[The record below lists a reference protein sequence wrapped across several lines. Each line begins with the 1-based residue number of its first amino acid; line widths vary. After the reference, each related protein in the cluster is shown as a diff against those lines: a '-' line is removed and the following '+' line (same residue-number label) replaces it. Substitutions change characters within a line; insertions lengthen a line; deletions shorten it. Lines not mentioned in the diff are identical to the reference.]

1 MNLDAYRDQI
11 KLELTGY
18 MLDLEIDDSILDKII
33 ANSLR
38 EIQRYICST
47 NIITIPYKSCIDLS
61 NKEDT
66 NNIPI
71 KVSSVSRVY
80 RSMGYSSD
88 DDASTTDPMSV
99 AQWQLLSGIGNLWNM
114 QNYVYNYASWNTL
127 LQMRNTTSTDLIFR
141 FDRATNKLYI
151 NIANNVPS
159 TITIEYIPRFDSVE
173 EIISDYWIDQL
184 MKMCIAQTKIIVG
197 RIRTRYTQSNA
208 LWQQDGESILA
219 EGKQELETLR
229 EYLQNNSQLCYPI
242 D

>member
-1 MNLDAYRDQI
+1 MTIDAYKDQI
-11 KLELTGY
+11 ELELTGY
-18 MLDLEIDDSILDKII
+18 ILDLELEDTILYKII
-33 ANSLR
+33 ADSLR

-47 NIITIPYKSCIDLS
+47 SIITIPYKSCIDLS
-61 NKEDT
+61 NPEHT

-71 KVSSVSRVY
+71 KVSSVSRVF

-88 DDASTTDPMSV
+88 DDASVTDPMSV
-99 AQWQLLSGIGNLWNM
+99 SQWQLLSGIGNLWNM

-127 LQMRNTTSTDLIFR
+127 LQMRNTTSTDLLFR
-141 FDRATNKLYI
+141 FDKASNKLYI

-159 TITIEYIPRFDSVE
+159 TITIEYVPRYDSVD
-173 EIISDYWIDQL
+173 EIQSDYWIDQL
-184 MKMCIAQTKIIVG
+184 MKMCIAKTKIIVG
-197 RIRTRYTQSNA
+197 RIRSRYTQSNA
-208 LWQQDGESILA
+208 LWQQDGETILN